1 MNSAYNA
8 LISDLKGQIQNRDAR
23 TNELQAKLREYES
36 RTSSLEERVEKDQRA
51 FDELQQSLSELQ
63 GHKTIAE
70 TEIGRLKSTY
80 DALVS
85 DLKRQIREND
95 TQAAGFQGKL
105 SDLKRQIRERDIQAA
120 GLQGRLS
127 DLKKELQ
134 REYAQTAELQEQIS
148 GLNGQTREKDGQT
161 VGLQERITD
170 LVKQGHEK
178 DMRAAGL
185 QEKISDLNRQIQEM
199 DAQTALLQKKL
210 KGHQSLMLSL
220 REKLGEDQTE
230 FKELRQYLSEI
241 EEQKVSA
248 EAEVGQLK
256 STYDALISDLNKQV
270 QKKEITIREFEE
282 KLSITFVDRIL
293 FKSGWANVTPEGNE
307 ILKKVGEIL
316 KNVQNRDIRVV
327 GHTDNIPL
335 RQEYR
340 DRYPTNW
347 ELSSA
352 RAAAVVRYFQWKSGI
367 DPGNLEAVGSSFY
380 HPIAGNETE
389 EGRAQN
395 RRVEIVIAP
404 KLK

>member
-1 MNSAYNA
+1 M
-8 LISDLKGQIQNRDAR
+8 
-23 TNELQAKLREYES
+23 
-36 RTSSLEERVEKDQRA
+36 
-51 FDELQQSLSELQ
+51 
-63 GHKTIAE
+63 
-70 TEIGRLKSTY
+70 KSTY

-85 DLKRQIREND
+85 DLKGQIQERDAQAAGLQGRLSDLKRQIQERD
-95 TQAAGFQGKL
+95 AQSAGFQGRL

-134 REYAQTAELQEQIS
+134 RGYAQAAELQE
-148 GLNGQTREKDGQT
+148 KDGQA
-161 VGLQERITD
+161 VGLQEKITD
-170 LVKQGHEK
+170 LVRQSHEK

-185 QEKISDLNRQIQEM
+185 QEKIADLNRHIQEM
-199 DAQTALLQKKL
+199 DAQTAELQKRL
-210 KGHQSLMLSL
+210 KGHQSRMLAL
-220 REKLGEDQTE
+220 REKLGEDQME
-230 FKELRQYLSEI
+230 FKELQQYLSEI

-248 EAEVGQLK
+248 ETEVGQLK
-256 STYDALISDLNKQV
+256 STYDALISDLNKQI
-270 QKKEITIREFEE
+270 QKKEITIRGFEE

-293 FKSGWANVTPEGNE
+293 FKSGWANVTPEGE
-307 ILKKVGEIL
+307 GILKKVGEIL

-327 GHTDNIPL
+327 GHTDNMPL

-380 HPIAGNETE
+380 HPIASNETE

-404 KLK
+404 KLD

>member
-1 MNSAYNA
+1 
-8 LISDLKGQIQNRDAR
+8 
-23 TNELQAKLREYES
+23 
-36 RTSSLEERVEKDQRA
+36 
-51 FDELQQSLSELQ
+51 
-63 GHKTIAE
+63 
-70 TEIGRLKSTY
+70 LKSTY

-85 DLKRQIREND
+85 DLKRQIRERD
-95 TQAAGFQGKL
+95 TQAAGFQGRL
-105 SDLKRQIRERDIQAA
+105 SDLKRQIREKDIQAA

-134 REYAQTAELQEQIS
+134 RGYAQAAELQE
-148 GLNGQTREKDGQT
+148 KDGQA
-161 VGLQERITD
+161 VGLQEKITD
-170 LVKQGHEK
+170 LVRQSHEK

-185 QEKISDLNRQIQEM
+185 QEKIADLNRHIQEM
-199 DAQTALLQKKL
+199 DAQTALLQEKL

-220 REKLGEDQTE
+220 REKLGEDQTK
-230 FKELRQYLSEI
+230 FKELREYLSEI
-241 EEQKVSA
+241 EEKKVTA

-256 STYDALISDLNKQV
+256 STYDALISDLNKQI
-270 QKKEITIREFEE
+270 QKKEITIRGFEE

-380 HPIAGNETE
+380 HPIAGNESE

-404 KLK
+404 KID